1 MRSLIALLLIIY
13 GIIVIAIVA
22 YIAVTYNQLVRLKNK
37 VKNSYAQI
45 ETQMQRI
52 DDLEETEDRIAYS
65 RQFYN
70 DAVTI
75 YNNKLQAFPANLVA
89 RIFSFKEEVLLETE

>member
-1 MRSLIALLLIIY
+1 MTALITVGLIIY
-13 GIIVIAIVA
+13 GVIVIAI
-22 YIAVTYNQLVRLKNK
+22 IAFIVVTYNQLVRLKNK

-52 DDLEETEDRIAYS
+52 DDLEETEERIAYS

-75 YNNKLQAFPANLVA
+75 YNNKLQSFPSNIVA
-89 RIFSFKEEVLLETE
+89 RLFGFKEEVLLDVE

>member
-1 MRSLIALLLIIY
+1 MTALITIGLIIY
-13 GIIVIAIVA
+13 GVIVIAIVA
-22 YIAVTYNQLVRLKNK
+22 FIAVTYNQLVRLKNK
-37 VKNSYAQI
+37 VKNSYAQM

-52 DDLEETEDRIAYS
+52 DDLEEAEERIAYS

-75 YNNKLQAFPANLVA
+75 YNNKLQSFPGNIVA
-89 RIFSFKEEVLLETE
+89 RLFGFKEEVLLDME

>member
-1 MRSLIALLLIIY
+1 MTGLITALLIIY
-13 GIIVIAIVA
+13 GIIVVAIVA
-22 YIAVTYNQLVRLKNK
+22 YVAVVYNQLVRLKNK

-75 YNNKLQAFPANLVA
+75 YNNKLQAFPSNLIA
-89 RIFSFKEEVLLETE
+89 RIFGFKEEVLLDTE